1 MKTKRIPATL
11 TEEQVKMIDF
21 LIGSIGTNQSDVV
34 SKIVVMWL
42 NERDYLSQMVKKKF
56 LNAKK

>member
-1 MKTKRIPATL
+1 MRTKRIPATL
-11 TEEQVKMIDF
+11 TDEQVKMIDF

-42 NERDYLSQMVKKKF
+42 NQQDYLSEMVKRKLLKK
-56 LNAKK
+56 

>member
-1 MKTKRIPATL
+1 MNTKRIPATL
-11 TEEQVKMIDF
+11 TDEQVKMIDF

-42 NERDYLSQMVKKKF
+42 NEQDYLSQIVKKKF
-56 LNAKK
+56 LRK